1 MYVAKNIERGGV
13 QMNRM
18 EILINSADEMYETM
32 QTLQSSYPNATFE
45 GLEYVGIENGQL
57 SIKLSY
63 TLN

>member
-1 MYVAKNIERGGV
+1 
-13 QMNRM
+13 MNRM